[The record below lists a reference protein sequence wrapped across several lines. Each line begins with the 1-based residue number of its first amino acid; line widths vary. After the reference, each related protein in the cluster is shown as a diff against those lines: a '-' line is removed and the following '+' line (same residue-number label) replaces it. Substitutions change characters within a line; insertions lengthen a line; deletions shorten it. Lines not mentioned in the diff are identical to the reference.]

1 MIIAMILTLL
11 FILII
16 FAAFIWQAVWV
27 AIDSRKKGEEYWWL
41 WTIAAIIAFPI
52 GLIVYALVTRSDKS
66 KCNNCGKE
74 IPHNINSCPYCG
86 MKCGFFCPSCGQK
99 VESGWN
105 YCPHC
110 TTELPDEIK
119 ESKASKKSNKKV
131 MIAIVITITILALLI
146 VISFLG
152 VITYSFNGE
161 VFSSSK
167 NEIVTSNDADER
179 GYIGSDYEVEYTDI
193 RTYNLRAG
201 IRSVDYSGTRKNGE
215 VIIRLYDSQGNLLS
229 ESEPINSK
237 KFNDVF
243 ASDNGYA
250 TKIEI
255 EYINF
260 KGSFYFHF

>member
-179 GYIGSDYEVEYTDI
+179 
-193 RTYNLRAG
+193 
-201 IRSVDYSGTRKNGE
+201 
-215 VIIRLYDSQGNLLS
+215 
-229 ESEPINSK
+229 
-237 KFNDVF
+237 
-243 ASDNGYA
+243 
-250 TKIEI
+250 
-255 EYINF
+255 
-260 KGSFYFHF
+260 